1 MTLNDIDF
9 AALYRQHLAQSR
21 RAQKSPAD
29 WDARA
34 KRMGRM
40 PPGGHYADTFVA
52 RMNLD
57 GSSSV
62 LDVGCGTGTIAL
74 LLAPRMRSVVGL
86 DYSPGMLEQLMN
98 NARHLGLSNVT
109 PLLRAWEDDWSDV
122 PVCDIV
128 VASRSGMVPDLADAL
143 AKLNAHA
150 RRRVYMTQ
158 LVGGHFIDPDLVSA
172 LGRSP
177 RSFPD
182 HLYTLGL
189 LHAQGI
195 YAELSYIEVPSRLAG
210 TEDFN
215 EFAQRVAWSLGEL
228 DDRESARLRH
238 WYDADPGR
246 AARGGAPMRWALV
259 SWTPPHQ
266 SPSPSKQGDAR
277 QRTTPSPRIS

>member
-1 MTLNDIDF
+1 MPSNAIDF
-9 AALYRQHLAQSR
+9 ATLYRQHMARSQR
-21 RAQKSPAD
+21 PRKAPAD

-34 KRMGRM
+34 ERMDHK

-57 GSSSV
+57 GCSSV
-62 LDVGCGTGTIAL
+62 LDVGCGAGTIAL
-74 LLAPRMRSVVGL
+74 LLAPHMTSVLGL
-86 DYSPGMLEQLMN
+86 DFSPGMLEQLMN
-98 NARHLGLSNVT
+98 NAKRLGLNNVT

-150 RRRVYMTQ
+150 RWRIYMTQ
-158 LVGGHFIDPDLVSA
+158 LVGGHFIDPGLVSA

-177 RSFPD
+177 RSLPD

-195 YAELSYIEVPSRLAG
+195 YAELSYIELPSRLAG
-210 TEDFN
+210 TSDFE
-215 EFAQRVAWSLGEL
+215 EFARRVAWTLGEL
-228 DDRESARLRH
+228 SDEETARLKD
-238 WYDADPGR
+238 WYDADPQR

-259 SWTPPHQ
+259 SWTP
-266 SPSPSKQGDAR
+266 R
-277 QRTTPSPRIS
+277 